1 MALPSPARRWFS
13 GGALAIAALLIS
25 SIAEPQQAP
34 SRSAGAPH
42 VTAELIADRD
52 HARAGTQWLG
62 LRFTLEPAWHIYWQ
76 NPGDSGGPP
85 EVRWQ
90 LPPGMMTSPIEWPVP
105 QRIDVGG
112 LINYGYQHTVVLPV
126 RLAVAAG
133 VPTSPAV
140 IRATLRWIVC
150 RDICVPGAASIAL
163 TWPLDDR
170 DRDAVASWSQAIS
183 IARARVPRP
192 APPAWHAS
200 AVAGRDAF
208 TLDLITGQ
216 REEEVT
222 FFPLEVNQVDDS
234 APQTLTPLA
243 GGIRLGL
250 RKSAQLAK
258 DPSTLRGVVSFPGGR
273 AFEIAAPVSR

>member
-1 MALPSPARRWFS
+1 
-13 GGALAIAALLIS
+13 
-25 SIAEPQQAP
+25 
-34 SRSAGAPH
+34 
-42 VTAELIADRD
+42 VTVELIADRD

-90 LPPGMMTSPIEWPVP
+90 LPPGMVTSTIEWPVP

-112 LINYGYQHTVVLPV
+112 LINYGYQNTVVLPV
-126 RLAVAAG
+126 RLVVAADA
-133 VPTSPAV
+133 PTSPAV
-140 IRATLRWIVC
+140 IRATLRWLVC

-183 IARARVPRP
+183 SARARVPRP

-222 FFPLEVNQVDDS
+222 FFPLEVNQIDDS
-234 APQTLTPLA
+234 APQMLTPLA
-243 GGIRLGL
+243 GGVRLGL